1 MKNYFGKLNISMKI
15 FLFFVYCRKK
25 IIEFQFKLSKMSV
38 MMYVKYFVL
47 MNVMMISCTNKE
59 YVTFIKKINDKKDV
73 SYELTEKEHKEYLNV
88 YGLIG
93 EFIAKDS
100 LSTNLSQKDWE
111 AINKSF
117 IDNEISK
124 FANSN
129 TDIGERVN
137 TIEMPEKYI
146 LVTNKRKIIVEYNY
160 ELDDNVVLDVEKT
173 KRFNNLLKTIDSVVH
188 YKQDKNARLEKSK
201 LLDSLF
207 WKYITSE

>member
-1 MKNYFGKLNISMKI
+1 
-15 FLFFVYCRKK
+15 
-25 IIEFQFKLSKMSV
+25 
-38 MMYVKYFVL
+38 
-47 MNVMMISCTNKE
+47 MNA
-59 YVTFIKKINDKKDV
+59 
-73 SYELTEKEHKEYLNV
+73 

-117 IDNEISK
+117 LDNEISK
-124 FANSN
+124 FTNSN

-137 TIEMPEKYI
+137 TIKMLEKYI

-188 YKQDKNARLEKSK
+188 YKQDKNARLEKRK

>member
-1 MKNYFGKLNISMKI
+1 M
-15 FLFFVYCRKK
+15 
-25 IIEFQFKLSKMSV
+25 
-38 MMYVKYFVL
+38 
-47 MNVMMISCTNKE
+47 
-59 YVTFIKKINDKKDV
+59 
-73 SYELTEKEHKEYLNV
+73 NV

-117 IDNEISK
+117 LDNEISK
-124 FANSN
+124 FTNSN

-137 TIEMPEKYI
+137 TIKMLEKYI

-188 YKQDKNARLEKSK
+188 YKQDKNARLEKRK

>member
-1 MKNYFGKLNISMKI
+1 MKI
-15 FLFFVYCRKK
+15 FLFFVYCIKK

-38 MMYVKYFVL
+38 TRSVKYFAL
-47 MNVMMISCTNKE
+47 MNVMMISCTDKE
-59 YVTFIKKINDKKDV
+59 YITFIKKINDKNDV

-100 LSTNLSQKDWE
+100 LSTNLLQKDWE
-111 AINKSF
+111 VINKSF

-129 TDIGERVN
+129 TDIGEKVN

-146 LVTNKRKIIVEYNY
+146 LVTNKRKIIVEYHYKLNDDVG
-160 ELDDNVVLDVEKT
+160 LDIEKT
-173 KRFNNLLKTIDSVVH
+173 KRFNNLLNTIDSIVY
-188 YKQDKNARLEKSK
+188 YKQDKNERLEKSE

-207 WKYITSE
+207 RNHIMPMDND

>member
-1 MKNYFGKLNISMKI
+1 
-15 FLFFVYCRKK
+15 
-25 IIEFQFKLSKMSV
+25 
-38 MMYVKYFVL
+38 MYVKYFIL
-47 MNVMMISCTNKE
+47 MNVMMISCTDKE

-73 SYELTEKEHKEYLNV
+73 SYELTEKEHKEYLNA

-100 LSTNLSQKDWE
+100 LSTDLLQKDWE

-117 IDNEISK
+117 IDNKISK

-137 TIEMPEKYI
+137 TIKMPEKYI

-160 ELDDNVVLDVEKT
+160 ELDDNDDVVLDVEKT

>member
-1 MKNYFGKLNISMKI
+1 M
-15 FLFFVYCRKK
+15 
-25 IIEFQFKLSKMSV
+25 
-38 MMYVKYFVL
+38 
-47 MNVMMISCTNKE
+47 
-59 YVTFIKKINDKKDV
+59 
-73 SYELTEKEHKEYLNV
+73 NV

-117 IDNEISK
+117 LDNEISK
-124 FANSN
+124 FTNSN

-137 TIEMPEKYI
+137 TIKMLEKYI